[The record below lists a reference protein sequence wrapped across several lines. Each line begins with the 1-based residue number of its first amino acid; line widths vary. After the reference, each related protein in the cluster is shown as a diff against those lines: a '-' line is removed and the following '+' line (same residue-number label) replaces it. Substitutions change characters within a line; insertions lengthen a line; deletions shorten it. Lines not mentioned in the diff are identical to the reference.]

1 MFLSGRVIAFS
12 PSEYA
17 DLFNELKYI
26 GLKIGLSLLYI
37 CFPRFLNL
45 IEGFGSFAYI
55 AGRWVYIFLL

>member
-1 MFLSGRVIAFS
+1 MSGRVIAFS

-26 GLKIGLSLLYI
+26 GPENRIVAIIY